1 MSVRV
6 MIAIWLG
13 CVLAGAGSSSGV
25 LAGDAFGDRSVRSPT
40 ICPSGIFVDPAT
52 LPRTDIPTQPGSI
65 QTQWG
70 EVYEI
75 FNRQNV
81 REAIETCLRNRTGI
95 TKPWIVDKLAAII
108 DTSLADI
115 GSWDTDGTFVL
126 PPSDDLTDEQKV
138 TVSEVVTE
146 YGKNGR
152 TTKVKLHDKLA
163 AMAQLS
169 KLLNMLV
176 DRH

>member
-65 QTQWG
+65 QTQRG
-70 EVYEI
+70 EVLYSRADPAIQTLLTPQCEQEVTNCERDAEDYCKTPMI
-75 FNRQNV
+75 DPRLSAEMSNPPATTGAPSSVSVPVPVPRPRTIEQQRV
-81 REAIETCLRNRTGI
+81 IEAA
-95 TKPWIVDKLAAII
+95 PAA
-108 DTSLADI
+108 
-115 GSWDTDGTFVL
+115 
-126 PPSDDLTDEQKV
+126 
-138 TVSEVVTE
+138 
-146 YGKNGR
+146 
-152 TTKVKLHDKLA
+152 A
-163 AMAQLS
+163 APAP
-169 KLLNMLV
+169 
-176 DRH
+176 